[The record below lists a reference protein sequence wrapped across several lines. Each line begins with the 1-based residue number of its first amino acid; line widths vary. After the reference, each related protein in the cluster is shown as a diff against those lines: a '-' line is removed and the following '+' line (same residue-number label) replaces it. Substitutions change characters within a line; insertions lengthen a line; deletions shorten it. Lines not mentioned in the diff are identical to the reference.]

1 MHLFYG
7 ILSGRSFWTFSE
19 RSFVPTTVSK
29 PPKEPNEHDIHSLF
43 VFVLSPFSLTISLAS
58 WLPGGLLACLR
69 TEDLLFDGV
78 ELFIPLSLLD
88 LEDFSILRA

>member
-29 PPKEPNEHDIHSLF
+29 PPKEPNEHDDTGVCFASF
-43 VFVLSPFSLTISLAS
+43 LADYFACFMAS
-58 WLPGGLLACLR
+58 GLLACLR

>member
-1 MHLFYG
+1 LHLFYG

-29 PPKEPNEHDIHSLF
+29 PLKEPNVERTRYTLVCVCFESF
-43 VFVLSPFSLTISLAS
+43 LADYFACFMAS
-58 WLPGGLLACLR
+58 GLLACLR